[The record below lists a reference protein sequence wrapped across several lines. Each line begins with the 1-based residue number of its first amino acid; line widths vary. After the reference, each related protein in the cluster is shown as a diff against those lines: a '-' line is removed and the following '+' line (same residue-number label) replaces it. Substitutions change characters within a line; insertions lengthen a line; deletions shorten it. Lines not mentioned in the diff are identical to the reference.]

1 MFYSNLHYESVDIE
15 KYPLCSYFILN
26 IIQIMENSSLGAQKD
41 RLLFIKLYI
50 RISISILGMFFQY
63 NVVYY
68 DTGKLL

>member
-1 MFYSNLHYESVDIE
+1 
-15 KYPLCSYFILN
+15 
-26 IIQIMENSSLGAQKD
+26 MENSSLGAQKD